1 MMGWTIFFVLAAA
14 RAGKAGERLVS
25 LSPVK
30 MVVVGQVPILVTE
43 HP

>member
-1 MMGWTIFFVLAAA
+1 MMGWTTFFDLAAA

-30 MVVVGQVPILVTE
+30 MMVAGQVLILVL
-43 HP
+43 